1 MRKIESFFPWSPFYP
16 HRPFPQQQLG
26 PACPFS
32 PAQAPPVSV
41 SLPSPA
47 EGARNRTLGGAA
59 LFQAPSRRRVPRP
72 RCTKLR
78 PRQRLPPPGPFL
90 ATPTSAQCAQDCTLG
105 SDCPAPSATWAPH
118 PPPRVQNTAPS
129 TTVTAAL
136 SLSRHP
142 NLRQG
147 RTKPHLQQQLPP
159 PRHHLGDASFTQ
171 GARNRTLG
179 SGYHFPSP
187 YSPPQPAPRGA
198 QDHALGADCPTS
210 GAALAPYPA
219 PGVSETAP
227 SAQFPPPFPLLAAPI
242 SAQGARNCTFGTDRH
257 RLPLFPCL
265 PPPSAHGIALS
276 TAITPS
282 QAPSGRRIFH
292 RGSQYCAQGST
303 RSAPGAIW
311 APHSPPRVHKIA
323 PSTLIAPP

>member
-1 MRKIESFFPWSPFYP
+1 MEPILSPLTIPPAATGHRLSPFP
-16 HRPFPQQQLG
+16 
-26 PACPFS
+26 CPGASCLRFS
-32 PAQAPPVSV
+32 AQP
-41 SLPSPA
+41 
-47 EGARNRTLGGAA
+47 
-59 LFQAPSRRRVPRP
+59 RRG
-72 RCTKLR
+72 CTK
-78 PRQRLPPPGPFL
+78 
-90 ATPTSAQCAQDCTLG
+90 
-105 SDCPAPSATWAPH
+105 PH
-118 PPPRVQNTAPS
+118 PRRGCPVPSTVSASRSPPKVQNTAPS

-179 SGYHFPSP
+179 SGYHLPSP

-198 QDHALGADCPTS
+198 QDRALGADCPTS

-227 SAQFPPPFPLLAAPI
+227 SAQFPPPFPYSPPQSALRLHGTAP
-242 SAQGARNCTFGTDRH
+242 SALNRH

-276 TAITPS
+276 TATTPS
-282 QAPSGRRIFH
+282 
-292 RGSQYCAQGST
+292 
-303 RSAPGAIW
+303 
-311 APHSPPRVHKIA
+311 
-323 PSTLIAPP
+323 